1 MQIFLSSDT
10 IKAQQGLQRV
20 DSSDLFQV
28 KKNIIDVMKE
38 IVYLIAYKGS
48 NDLLIYIY
56 IVETILYGK

>member
-38 IVYLIAYKGS
+38 IVYLIAYKGEQ
-48 NDLLIYIY
+48 IYLFIY
-56 IVETILYGK
+56 T